1 MPDQRTAIRYGMP
14 ASESQRYEAAQT
26 AIAFERVILKELHFL
41 HALAVGPSLRAALD
55 ALAGRGAAPA
65 PVPVS
70 DDAPSIVVTP
80 PPVAPEPVDLLS
92 ALGLR

>member
-26 AIAFERVILKELHFL
+26 AIALERVVLKELAFL
-41 HALAVGPSLRAALD
+41 HALAVGPNLRAALD
-55 ALAGRGAAPA
+55 ALAGKGVALAAMPA
-65 PVPVS
+65 TAPTPVVI
-70 DDAPSIVVTP
+70 ATP
-80 PPVAPEPVDLLS
+80 AAPEPVDLRA

>member
-1 MPDQRTAIRYGMP
+1 MSDQRTAIRYGMP

-26 AIAFERVILKELHFL
+26 AIAFKRVVLKELHFL

-55 ALAGRGAAPA
+55 ALAGKGAAPT
-65 PVPVS
+65 PVPAT
-70 DDAPSIVVTP
+70 APPSVVTAAP
-80 PPVAPEPVDLLS
+80 AAPEPVDLRA

>member
-1 MPDQRTAIRYGMP
+1 MSDELRIAKYGMP
-14 ASESQRYEAAQT
+14 ASESQRYEATQT

-55 ALAGRGAAPA
+55 ALAGKRVATAPVQEAPPSVVIAAPA
-65 PVPVS
+65 
-70 DDAPSIVVTP
+70 
-80 PPVAPEPVDLLS
+80 APEPVDLRA

>member
-14 ASESQRYEAAQT
+14 AALSQRYEATQT

-55 ALAGRGAAPA
+55 ALAGQGVAPEPMPATAPLSVVIAAPA
-65 PVPVS
+65 
-70 DDAPSIVVTP
+70 
-80 PPVAPEPVDLLS
+80 APEPVDLRA

>member
-65 PVPVS
+65 PVPATVP
-70 DDAPSIVVTP
+70 PSVVIAA
-80 PPVAPEPVDLLS
+80 PVAPEPVDLRA
-92 ALGLR
+92 ALGLS

>member
-26 AIAFERVILKELHFL
+26 AIAFERVILKELAFL

-55 ALAGRGAAPA
+55 ALAGKDAAPA
-65 PVPVS
+65 PVS
-70 DDAPSIVVTP
+70 DDTPSIVVTP
-80 PPVAPEPVDLLS
+80 SPVAPEPFDLRA

>member
-14 ASESQRYEAAQT
+14 ASESQRYEATQT
-26 AIAFERVILKELHFL
+26 AIAFERVILKELAFL

-55 ALAGRGAAPA
+55 ALAGKGGAPA
-65 PVPVS
+65 PVPATV
-70 DDAPSIVVTP
+70 PPPVVIAA
-80 PPVAPEPVDLLS
+80 PVAPEPVDLRA

>member
-14 ASESQRYEAAQT
+14 ISVSQRYEAAQT

-55 ALAGRGAAPA
+55 ALAGKGAARA
-65 PVPVS
+65 PVPAP

-80 PPVAPEPVDLLS
+80 APVAPDPVDLRA